1 MSYDHENPMKMTEEK
16 ATVNINIHGGNNQIL
31 PNATHAEQHFHEVG
45 KVENNYATTI
55 EIHFS
60 VNINLNGEALTRL
73 CTKLTQRLPI
83 AFRKFLQG
91 HFDGE
96 GDISLTTYQLS
107 GAPSDI
113 AEALRLLRRELGDD
127 ATADVRYHS
136 NKNRFE
142 RNHLTLLSAE
152 QIADNESR
160 L

>member
-1 MSYDHENPMKMTEEK
+1 MEHKIQGNPGTGNRFEETHVEHADHFY
-16 ATVNINIHGGNNQIL
+16 NQ
-31 PNATHAEQHFHEVG
+31 VG

-113 AEALRLLRRELGDD
+113 AEALRLLRRELGND

-136 NKNRFE
+136 KTTRFE

-152 QIADNESR
+152 QIADDESR

>member
-1 MSYDHENPMKMTEEK
+1 MEHKIQGNPGTGNRFEETHVEHVDHFY
-16 ATVNINIHGGNNQIL
+16 NQ
-31 PNATHAEQHFHEVG
+31 VG

-113 AEALRLLRRELGDD
+113 AEALRLLRRELGND
-127 ATADVRYHS
+127 ATADVRYRS
-136 NKNRFE
+136 KTTRFE

-152 QIADNESR
+152 QIADDESR